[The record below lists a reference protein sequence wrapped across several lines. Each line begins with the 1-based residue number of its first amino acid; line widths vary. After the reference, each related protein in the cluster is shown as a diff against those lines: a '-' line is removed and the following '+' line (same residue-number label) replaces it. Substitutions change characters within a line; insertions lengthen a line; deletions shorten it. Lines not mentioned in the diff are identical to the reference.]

1 MEVNGQNFENI
12 TFVKALEILRN
23 NTHLALTVK
32 TNIFGEFWC
41 KTCEDVFCFGGFFVI
56 EKRKFVT
63 MKKKIVKCK
72 HFCLSYLD
80 IFKIFGVELQ
90 YYVL

>member
-32 TNIFGEFWC
+32 TNIFGKFCC
-41 KTCEDVFCFGGFFVI
+41 KNSLSFIYLCIRLFVYCYG
-56 EKRKFVT
+56 KG
-63 MKKKIVKCK
+63 
-72 HFCLSYLD
+72 S
-80 IFKIFGVELQ
+80 LQ
-90 YYVL
+90 

>member
-32 TNIFGEFWC
+32 TNIFGKFWR
-41 KTCEDVFCFGGFFVI
+41 KNSVNFVCLFI
-56 EKRKFVT
+56 VMEKGHYNGNKDSK
-63 MKKKIVKCK
+63 M
-72 HFCLSYLD
+72 
-80 IFKIFGVELQ
+80 
-90 YYVL
+90 